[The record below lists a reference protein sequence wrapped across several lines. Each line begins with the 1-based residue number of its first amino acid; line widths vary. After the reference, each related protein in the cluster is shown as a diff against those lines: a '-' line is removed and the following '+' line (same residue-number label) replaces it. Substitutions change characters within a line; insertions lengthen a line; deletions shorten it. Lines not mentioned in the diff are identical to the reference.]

1 MNLNEVKHVLTIS
14 MEDLRLRK
22 PKDYEAFE
30 KILISIVGIS
40 SPNKT
45 ISLGK
50 NLTKKIFEYDNELNI
65 VLVGHLYLEKYLN
78 DILGKNLKG
87 FETLEKKGI
96 LNSFYKKVTY
106 LQAEKITPSDLLDNI
121 ITYNKLRNK
130 FAHKLNYDIIEFDI
144 FEFGYLKRYQSE
156 FKVKR
161 KKEKRILYR
170 IFIRLITYHIMV
182 MLTRSHNYLF
192 LLDEE

>member
-1 MNLNEVKHVLTIS
+1 MANPVFNEEFTNGPSYTWSAHAEPISNPPQTLTYGDDIHS
-14 MEDLRLRK
+14 SESDVVRYENGMVILSAINDESDNSK
-22 PKDYEAFE
+22 PKFKFGQITAYADQNAFGLYEVRVKLPIAE
-30 KILISIVGIS
+30 NVGS
-40 SPNKT
+40 AAWMWNAKH
-45 ISLGK
+45 
-50 NLTKKIFEYDNELNI
+50 Y
-65 VLVGHLYLEKYLN
+65 
-78 DILGKNLKG
+78 
-87 FETLEKKGI
+87 
-96 LNSFYKKVTY
+96 
-106 LQAEKITPSDLLDNI
+106 
-121 ITYNKLRNK
+121 
-130 FAHKLNYDIIEFDI
+130 EFDI